1 MPNTTR
7 RLALVSVVSF
17 ALVGC
22 AAVMGQMQ
30 SDVPAGATE
39 TLRTTATLVGSGIS
53 GKATFIEF
61 ELGTQRAVH
70 VVVHVKGDPKVLLPG
85 KHGMHLHAVGD
96 CSADGFTSAGGHFD
110 PGPFGNTD
118 PDMNHPYHLGDLP
131 NMVVDE
137 QGVGT
142 LDAITTRVTLSEGP
156 LSLFDADGSAIILH
170 KNPDMG
176 ITGAAKSGV
185 SGGPRLA
192 CGVILKP

>member
-1 MPNTTR
+1 MLNSTF
-7 RLALVSVVSF
+7 RLALISVVSLGL
-17 ALVGC
+17 AGC

-39 TLRTTATLVGSGIS
+39 TIRSTATLTGPGIT
-53 GKATFIEF
+53 GKATLIEF

-85 KHGMHLHAVGD
+85 KHGLHLHAVGD
-96 CSADGFTSAGGHFD
+96 CSAEGFTSAGGHFD

-137 QGVGT
+137 QGNGV
-142 LDAITTRVTLSEGP
+142 LDAITTRVTLSAGP
-156 LSLFDADGSAIILH
+156 LSLMDADGSALILH
-170 KNPDMG
+170 KNPDLE